1 MKRGQV
7 TVFIII
13 ALVVFVGVVGFFI
26 FKNINQE
33 DNFENRNFNDQTEI
47 ITNSVLDCF
56 TEVSRESL
64 DEVGLQGGY
73 YYEPLT
79 MYIDTGLLNI
89 PFYYFGELDFIPP
102 IELIEEE
109 LTYAVDSKKT
119 RCLSLIDNYGI
130 DYDFNYQ
137 LSNVSIK
144 EDKVDFLLN
153 LDLTLIKGE
162 ETANIDFTRYTTEIK
177 SNIKEMNSFASY
189 IAYSHQINQG
199 SLSVSSFI
207 EIADDKGFVVEFLNN
222 IDNILLVNIIDSE
235 ENYPNAYS
243 FLLTD
248 LPEEVESPIIPKGF
262 SERATQ
268 TDETEDKLN
277 IIAPKIENE

>member
-7 TVFIII
+7 SVFIII
-13 ALVVFVGVVGFFI
+13 ALVVVAGVVGFFI

-33 DNFENRNFNDQTEI
+33 NNFENKDFNDQTEI

-56 TEVSRESL
+56 TEVCKESL
-64 DEVGLQGGY
+64 DKVGLQGGY

-79 MYIDTGLLNI
+79 MYIDTGLLNT
-89 PFYYFGELDFIPP
+89 PFYYFGELSFIPP

-109 LTYAVDSKKT
+109 LVYAVDSKKT
-119 RCLSLIDNYGI
+119 RCLDLISNYGI

-162 ETANIDFTRYTTEIK
+162 ETTNIDFKEYPIEVK
-177 SNIKEMNSFASY
+177 SKIKEMNSFASY
-189 IAYSHQINQG
+189 ITYSHQINEG

-207 EIADDKGFVVEFLNN
+207 EIADNKGFAVEFLNN
-222 IDNILLVNIIDSE
+222 MDNILLVNIIDSE

-248 LPEEVESPIIPKGF
+248 LPEEVTNPITPKGF
-262 SERATQ
+262 SERTIQ
-268 TDETEDKLN
+268 TDETEDELN